1 MIDIVLATEDELSEA
16 VGKRLLSRWP
26 ILGKTPPLLLRRNGF
41 GYLKSKM
48 KNWIQ
53 MSQYQ
58 NKIILILTDL
68 DQLQC
73 PVLLLDNWLGD
84 KQKKPENLFLRI
96 AVREIESWVL
106 ADHVA
111 MKNLLGSKIKLPN
124 KPDDLPDPKQHLLKL
139 ANSAPKDVR
148 QDMVSPKGSISSQGI
163 GYNKRLVD
171 CIETDWK
178 PERAELLSPS
188 LHRTCKRLNELALKL
203 EETYK

>member
-1 MIDIVLATEDELSEA
+1 MMDIVLATEDELSEA

-26 ILGKTPPLLLRRNGF
+26 VLSQTPALLLRRNGF
-41 GYLKSKM
+41 GYLKSRM
-48 KNWIQ
+48 NNWIQ

-73 PVLLLDNWLGD
+73 PILLLESWLGK
-84 KQKKPENLFLRI
+84 KQQRPENLFLRI

-111 MKNLLGSKIKLPN
+111 MKNLLGSKVKLPN
-124 KPDDLPDPKQHLLKL
+124 SPDDLPDPKQHLLKL
-139 ANSAPKDVR
+139 AKSAPKEVR
-148 QDMVSPKGSISSQGI
+148 QDMVSAKGSISSQGI
-163 GYNKRLVD
+163 GYNRRLVD
-171 CIETDWK
+171 CIETDWE

-188 LHRTCKRLNELALKL
+188 LQRTCNRLNELALKL
-203 EETYK
+203 ENA